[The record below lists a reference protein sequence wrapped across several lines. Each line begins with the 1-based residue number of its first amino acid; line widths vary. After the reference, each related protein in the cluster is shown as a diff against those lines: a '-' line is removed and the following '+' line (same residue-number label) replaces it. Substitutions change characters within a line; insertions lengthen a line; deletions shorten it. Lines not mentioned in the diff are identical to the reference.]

1 MKNTSERDS
10 TFFRELKDPTF
21 FVKLKMYTNLLS
33 YKLKNNKDIDAII
46 HPNYHPSK
54 IEDGHY
60 LYILKNNPNSK
71 NDFSDFILSLCQKNI
86 NIKIAFDKNQIK
98 MITQIAKEITLKDV
112 KKFYDFEF
120 ERLQREVKPDDIK
133 ENNIEIKENLY
144 GKKVSGL
151 IASFKTNPSQKINL
165 DVKTFFPLIREYC
178 LVTDFERN
186 TPSDEELKQIRNRL
200 HEISTLIHQNRE
212 SVDFF
217 KNPNVIDN
225 PKLKSDIIVYMHELC
240 YNGDIDNFETLI
252 KDYLSEKDLSS
263 VVNEIDQ
270 KSNFNGIVTISGL
283 NNIMDKRINLQSKDG
298 SGPQKDSSRWKDVK
312 EIFNNA
318 LKSKNP
324 DENGDRPST
333 LLSKIWKFLA
343 LGEVFENKSR

>member
-1 MKNTSERDS
+1 MRNSSELNS
-10 TFFRELKDPTF
+10 TFFRDLKDPIF
-21 FVKLKMYTNLLS
+21 FVMLKMHINLLS

-46 HPNYHPSK
+46 NPNYLPSK

-60 LYILKNNPNSK
+60 LYVLKNNPNLK
-71 NDFSDFILSLCQKNI
+71 NDYSGYILSLCQENI
-86 NIKIAFDKNQIK
+86 NTENAFDKKQIK
-98 MITQIAKEITLKDV
+98 MITKIAKEITLKDV
-112 KKFYDFEF
+112 KKFFDFEY

-151 IASFKTNPSQKINL
+151 IASFRTNPSQKINL

-217 KNPNVIDN
+217 KNPNVLDN

-252 KDYLSEKDLSS
+252 KDYLSEKDLSF
-263 VVNEIDQ
+263 VVNEIDH
-270 KSNFNGIVTISGL
+270 KSNFERYPFF
-283 NNIMDKRINLQSKDG
+283 KQ
-298 SGPQKDSSRWKDVK
+298 
-312 EIFNNA
+312 
-318 LKSKNP
+318 
-324 DENGDRPST
+324 T
-333 LLSKIWKFLA
+333 LPF
-343 LGEVFENKSR
+343 